1 MLNVETPLSAMV
13 KATYVYISY
22 LVSSMTIK
30 ALLKKVLEIFERVSD
45 VYQFILFLTF
55 LILHTMKLNICLILY
70 KPQQSISSSFMV
82 ISIKHIYTYI
92 PGFTFGGKVN

>member
-30 ALLKKVLEIFERVSD
+30 ALLKKGIGNIWESVWCLPVHPFPKIFNITYHEIEYLFD
-45 VYQFILFLTF
+45 FIQATTIYFKFVHGNKYKTY
-55 LILHTMKLNICLILY
+55 IYLHTW
-70 KPQQSISSSFMV
+70 V
-82 ISIKHIYTYI
+82 YI
-92 PGFTFGGKVN
+92 WRES